1 LKSCVVKS
9 SAVWAI
15 ERSLAKILKNVLN
28 GRLLRKA
35 LVDFKYY
42 KNKKGFPKQALEDLF
57 YRTTAKGA
65 DVAFFIVSSS
75 ITPAITKWLDKYK
88 KNINSR
94 VRIKIWSGAEIETLV
109 VKNPEFINNLD
120 IRVTLMKPLILLK
133 RIPVK
138 LNYMPKKE
146 ENYTI
151 IVHAQRT
158 QNNEIFR
165 VLLYA
170 LGPDNA
176 WKTRYFVDR
185 KLSLMDEETAQ
196 SLEVNSVKEW
206 NNQPQ
211 TLTDIQFITRI
222 LDFLDNFK
230 ICRMPPL
237 VITWG
242 ENVDWLSE
250 ILKKAPHLMEHPAK
264 FEDYIEASFGQDL
277 TKEQLVKT
285 LQVKPDSLD
294 MFYPAEI
301 ERKILGI
308 IS

>member
-1 LKSCVVKS
+1 
-9 SAVWAI
+9 
-15 ERSLAKILKNVLN
+15 
-28 GRLLRKA
+28 
-35 LVDFKYY
+35 
-42 KNKKGFPKQALEDLF
+42 
-57 YRTTAKGA
+57 
-65 DVAFFIVSSS
+65 
-75 ITPAITKWLDKYK
+75 
-88 KNINSR
+88 
-94 VRIKIWSGAEIETLV
+94 
-109 VKNPEFINNLD
+109 
-120 IRVTLMKPLILLK
+120 
-133 RIPVK
+133 
-138 LNYMPKKE
+138 
-146 ENYTI
+146 
-151 IVHAQRT
+151 
-158 QNNEIFR
+158 
-165 VLLYA
+165 
-170 LGPDNA
+170 
-176 WKTRYFVDR
+176 
-185 KLSLMDEETAQ
+185 MDEETAQ